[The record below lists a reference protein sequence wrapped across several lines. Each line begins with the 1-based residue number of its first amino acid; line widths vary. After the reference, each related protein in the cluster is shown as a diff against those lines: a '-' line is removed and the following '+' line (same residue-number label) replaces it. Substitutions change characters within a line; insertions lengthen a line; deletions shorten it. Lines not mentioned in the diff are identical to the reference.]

1 MTTKHLV
8 VEGTVKP
15 DGSLE
20 LDARLTLPPGRVQL
34 VVQPLPE
41 LPKDDPFWQR
51 MKQVW
56 AGQKA
61 RGRSP
66 RSKEEID
73 ADIHALRDEAE
84 DEMRLA
90 ERLHEERCAASRG
103 TDQTKGEPP
112 S

>member
-41 LPKDDPFWQR
+41 LPKNDPFWER
-51 MKQVW
+51 MKQIW

-61 RGRSP
+61 RGQSP
-66 RSKEEID
+66 RTKEEID
-73 ADIHALRDEAE
+73 ASTHALRAEAE
-84 DEMRLA
+84 DEMQQV
-90 ERLHEERCAASRG
+90 ERLHEECRAARRG
-103 TDQTKGEPP
+103 TDQTKREP
-112 S
+112 SS